1 MVHDQVWFVEKKNR
15 KTKTEKHRNSAGY
28 ESRTGFAWKE
38 RPGID
43 AGGVSSVSVMLPSS
57 DRVCPGFD
65 RGENPRPVLR
75 RSLSSRSARAVMEI
89 VSEKEKA
96 KQKTIGHRNSASIGS
111 DSRTI
116 IGCVAVK
123 TRKLGFCEG

>member
-1 MVHDQVWFVEKKNR
+1 MVVVVGMVHDQVWFVEKKNR

-28 ESRTGFAWKE
+28 QSRTGFAWKE

-57 DRVCPGFD
+57 DRVCPGFQ
-65 RGENPRPVLR
+65 RVR
-75 RSLSSRSARAVMEI
+75 RSLPSRSARAVMEI